1 MKKAFKIIGGL
12 FAAFIAVV
20 VIMLVVDINND
31 VEYDVVKEEIEE
43 KTIHLEVS
51 TEEDSKEKIKEI
63 ADAVQ
68 KKYEEEGKEIVF
80 LHINKDEKL
89 IAMVDIPYNDAGMI
103 RAGTD
108 DLDYVIQYK

>member
-1 MKKAFKIIGGL
+1 MKKSLKIIGGL

-31 VEYDVVKEEIEE
+31 VKYNVVKEEVEE
-43 KTIHLEVS
+43 RAIHLEVS
-51 TEEDSKEKIKEI
+51 TEDDSKEKIKEI

-68 KKYEEEGKEIVF
+68 NKYEEEGKEIVF
-80 LHINKDEKL
+80 LHINKGKEL